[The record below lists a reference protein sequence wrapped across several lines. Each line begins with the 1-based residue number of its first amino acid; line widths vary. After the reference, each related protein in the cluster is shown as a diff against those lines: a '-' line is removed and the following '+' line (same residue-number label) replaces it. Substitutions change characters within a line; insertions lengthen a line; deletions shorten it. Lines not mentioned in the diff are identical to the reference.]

1 MTTPARQFMAP
12 PIGIGYPS
20 DTQHLLTTMVACGK
34 EVAMHGA
41 GHEYQL
47 RMLHRTDPL
56 WDLPFLEPDH
66 AAHLQ
71 FKALVSAE
79 YGQFMA
85 LGDIREPPLLSAP
98 SLL

>member
-1 MTTPARQFMAP
+1 
-12 PIGIGYPS
+12 
-20 DTQHLLTTMVACGK
+20 MVACAQ
-34 EVAMHGA
+34 EVAAHGA

-56 WDLPFLEPDH
+56 CDLPFLEPDH

-71 FKALVSAE
+71 FRALVSAE